1 VELSVFTA
9 TTGFAR
15 DAKVTMILNH
25 SVNVVCVVIQE
36 LAGVNLDGYV
46 GLVLTASHAFV
57 KYAETNLVMTRTLRT
72 LQIVIVKTRVVF
84 VGKVFIT
91 TLTTGASYFAIEH
104 YVGDE
109 LYSIIGPL
117 FFIAAIAWFI
127 EEEYWREEEEEYWEN
142 EEDCI
147 IQ

>member
-1 VELSVFTA
+1 
-9 TTGFAR
+9 
-15 DAKVTMILNH
+15 MIFH
-25 SVNVVCVVIQE
+25 QCVNVVSMSMKKVTCPSH
-36 LAGVNLDGYV
+36 LDGYV
-46 GLVLTASHAFV
+46 GLVLRESHAFV
-57 KYAETNLVMTRTLRT
+57 NHVEKDLVMTRT